1 METKKV
7 QEKLNQKYEHKLA
20 LNGAEYIKYKDR
32 VELARIEVIK
42 GLISDFN
49 KWLTLSEKEEKK
61 LNKIIKDLENY
72 LDYLKGE

>member
-1 METKKV
+1 MEVKKEA
-7 QEKLNQKYEHKLA
+7 EKLSQKYESKLA

-32 VELARIEVIK
+32 VEWARIEAI
-42 GLISDFN
+42 GDLISEFR

-72 LDYLKGE
+72 LEYLGE